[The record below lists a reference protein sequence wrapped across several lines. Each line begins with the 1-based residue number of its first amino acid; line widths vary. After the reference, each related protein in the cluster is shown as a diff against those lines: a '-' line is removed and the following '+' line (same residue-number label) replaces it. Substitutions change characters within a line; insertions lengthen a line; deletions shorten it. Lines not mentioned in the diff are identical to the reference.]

1 MTTENNKIIAEFM
14 NFPKVTNVRDSE
26 SGKYYDYQLP
36 NKFDLVLEQEVQIES
51 NNGWGLVKQDYVFA
65 IDLIFHSEWNWLMQ
79 VVEKIENLPSR
90 TLQGTHYSGNEVK
103 IYKAI
108 NTNTHYCEINLVKES
123 GYRIVSIQFN
133 KESKI
138 KSVYDACLEFIK
150 WYNEQN
156 KV

>member
-1 MTTENNKIIAEFM
+1 MEENNKIIAEFM
-14 NFPKVTNVRDSE
+14 NFPKITNVRDSE
-26 SGKYYDYQLP
+26 SGKYYDYWLP
-36 NKFDLVLEQEVQIES
+36 NNFNLILEQEIQIES
-51 NNGWGLVKQDYVFA
+51 NNGWGLVHQDCVFVR
-65 IDLIFHSEWNWLMQ
+65 DLIFHSDWNWLME

-90 TLQGTHYSGNEVK
+90 TLQGTYYLGNAVK

>member
-1 MTTENNKIIAEFM
+1 MKTDNTIIAEFM
-14 NFPKVTNVRDSE
+14 GIADEIETGATS
-26 SGKYYDYQLP
+26 LI
-36 NKFDLVLEQEVQIES
+36 QIEGITGYYK
-51 NNGWGLVKQDYVFA
+51 NDNLKYHLD
-65 IDLIFHSEWNWLMQ
+65 WNWLME

-90 TLQGTHYSGNEVK
+90 TLQGTYYLGNEVK